1 MIKRVFKSKWFR
13 ITLLVGVAVA
23 YLYLS
28 GAYIVITGK
37 AESWINELRVR
48 FGKELTFEEALQ
60 DQTTKDWDFETDQV
74 TANVIGTDPEN
85 GTLTLSFVW
94 PPEFINS
101 KFGEERPVPDQTVKI
116 TCPEEESDLYAT
128 RVPKDQQTLS
138 PMETEL
144 LESGINI
151 VSTAQSGDS
160 LIGFCINQECTE
172 ISRGC
177 ELRRTIL
184 VEE

>member
-1 MIKRVFKSKWFR
+1 M
-13 ITLLVGVAVA
+13 VGVAA
-23 YLYLS
+23 ILYFS
-28 GAYIVITGK
+28 GNFFLLTERIRGWVNKIQ
-37 AESWINELRVR
+37 VQ
-48 FGKELTFEEALQ
+48 FGKELTFDEALQ
-60 DQTTKDWDFETDQV
+60 DQSTKDWNFETDQV

-85 GTLTLSFVW
+85 GTLIVSFVW

-101 KFGEERPVPDQTVKI
+101 KFGNERPVPEQTVKI
-116 TCPEEESDLYAT
+116 TCPKEESELYAT

-144 LESGINI
+144 LESGISI

-160 LIGFCINQECTE
+160 LIGFCINRECAE

-177 ELRRTIL
+177 ELRRTFL
-184 VEE
+184 VD

>member
-1 MIKRVFKSKWFR
+1 MLKRILKSKWFL
-13 ITLLVGVAVA
+13 IILLLAAGGA
-23 YLYLS
+23 YLYFS
-28 GAYIVITGK
+28 GTIGNLIAQIQLQL
-37 AESWINELRVR
+37 NLR
-48 FGKELTFEEALQ
+48 FGKERTFDEALQ
-60 DQTTKDWDFETDQV
+60 DQAIKDWDFETDQV